1 MPKIERCIPYTFDSY
16 SGGLVPDPGRGKVPQ
31 HLLDANSN
39 SSNSPNDVSQS
50 QGEDTPKES
59 SSQGEDEPLPI
70 LKSPPS
76 SPARPPELVLAAAK
90 LPPAAT
96 LHGYVAKYAAAATRL
111 VSKGSKK
118 WLGDCLDSF
127 DRDHDASS
135 PTTPR
140 DIYAFDD
147 RLEGDILQK
156 RRTEKLDNE
165 VDEEKIFRRESNA
178 SLLVE
183 AALNVAES
191 TLRGETRSVGTHDR
205 LLSYAGGSNSAGNG
219 RYSPTPSVS
228 SSVDHLLPHDTALS
242 THIKYTTSTDDER
255 GHLEYTL
262 EREYDPRD
270 LPEVMVVHEGINSR
284 DLNDSLTNDLQ
295 EHLHSTLEH
304 LPPASVEESSLPE
317 VHNVHNLSLAKS
329 EELPPATPATPTDST
344 TPLSSGSGLEPTLH
358 VLDQLPVTQGLPVSL
373 SSSSSSLAIGLDMTF
388 KHYRLVPETTVT
400 VPHDHLLAATPLEDT
415 EGSIGLDTIT
425 SSGVVS
431 SHQMSPRHDH
441 LNDQLPLPE
450 LQPHDFRGLPTLRSP
465 EPSRSPYLSPSHTPE
480 EALRSY
486 LVPVE
491 GLRSPHSSEHGIDM
505 SRGNLFI
512 RSTDLPGITY
522 RYQNDSNSQN
532 RTQIYEIER
541 PPSQSMDLS
550 LVGRTVTYSEVSRSA
565 VGSTVYLTE
574 ARPGSVGTTVYVT
587 EQREDDFRHSLDL
600 TLPRSDENMS
610 RVESPLQHARSESP
624 QPSPHQLSPMNQLS
638 PTTQLPSYSQLS
650 PHDQVSPHSHFSP
663 LPQMTTLERADAIS
677 PDISLPRENLES
689 QSPGPSTSL
698 SLAAGTP
705 LPPISRIVATSPHS
719 FYSAR
724 QIFPISR
731 QDISLSIPTHVYT
744 ESYVVTNGAAL
755 DQQPPTPGPTPP
767 SSTSSNSK
775 DRASPYLQYPS
786 SPYPRHQELASP
798 PPGFH
803 YQYY

>member
-16 SGGLVPDPGRGKVPQ
+16 SGGLVPDPGRGKVPP
-31 HLLDANSN
+31 HLLDATSN
-39 SSNSPNDVSQS
+39 SSNSPGEVSQS
-50 QGEDTPKES
+50 QSEDLTKDS
-59 SSQGEDEPLPI
+59 IQQQNEDEPLPM
-70 LKSPPS
+70 LKSSPS
-76 SPARPPELVLAAAK
+76 SPSRPSEIVLTTAK

-111 VSKGSKK
+111 VSKGSRK
-118 WLGDCLDSF
+118 WLGDSLDSY
-127 DRDHDASS
+127 DRDHDGSVS
-135 PTTPR
+135 TTSR
-140 DIYAFDD
+140 DIYTFDD
-147 RLEGDILQK
+147 RLESDLMQRK
-156 RRTEKLDNE
+156 KDKSDNEAEEEKL
-165 VDEEKIFRRESNA
+165 FRRESNA

-205 LLSYAGGSNSAGNG
+205 LLSYTGSGNGSNGG

-228 SSVDHLLPHDTALS
+228 SSVDHLLPHDSALS
-242 THIKYTTSTDDER
+242 THIKYTSADDER
-255 GHLEYTL
+255 GQLEYTL

-270 LPEVMVVHEGINSR
+270 LPEVMVVHEEIGSR

-304 LPPASVEESSLPE
+304 LPPASVGETSLSE
-317 VHNVHNLSLAKS
+317 VQNVHNLSLAKS
-329 EELPPATPATPTDST
+329 EDLPPTTPHTPTDST

-373 SSSSSSLAIGLDMTF
+373 PTSLTIGLDMTY
-388 KHYRLVPETTVT
+388 KHYRLVPESSIT
-400 VPHDHLLAATPLEDT
+400 VPHDHLLAATPLEDA
-415 EGSIGLDTIT
+415 EGSIGLETIT
-425 SSGVVS
+425 SSNVVNG
-431 SHQMSPRHDH
+431 HPMSPRHDH
-441 LNDQLPLPE
+441 LSDQLPLPE

-491 GLRSPHSSEHGIDM
+491 GLRSSPHSSEHGIDM
-505 SRGNLFI
+505 SRGNIFI
-512 RSTDLPGITY
+512 RSSDLPGITY
-522 RYQNDSNSQN
+522 RYQNDSSSQARN
-532 RTQIYEIER
+532 QIYEIER

-550 LVGRTVTYSEVSRSA
+550 LVGRTVTYSDVSRAS
-565 VGSTVYLTE
+565 VGSTVYITE
-574 ARPGSVGTTVYVT
+574 ARPNSAGGGTTLYLT
-587 EQREDDFRHSLDL
+587 DQRDDLRHSLDL
-600 TLPRSDENMS
+600 TLPRSDESMS
-610 RVESPLQHARSESP
+610 RVGSPLQHTRSESP
-624 QPSPHQLSPMNQLS
+624 QPSPHQLSPINQLS
-638 PTTQLPSYSQLS
+638 PTSQLPSYSQLS
-650 PHDQVSPHSHFSP
+650 PHGQISPHSHFSP

-677 PDISLPRENLES
+677 PDDGIPRENLES

-698 SLAAGTP
+698 ALPGGAT

-719 FYSAR
+719 FYSTR

-744 ESYVVTNGAAL
+744 ESYMVTNGITL

-786 SPYPRHQELASP
+786 SPYSRHQELASP